1 MHSLKNQNNPPE
13 GSYTGLNYEENKVA
27 FVNNVKKIAEE
38 FNAEGGALI
47 TVGEMPANAWI
58 EVW

>member
-1 MHSLKNQNNPPE
+1 LKNQNNPPE